1 MIARVKKMI
10 HPHYLVNQAQWPVI
24 MMMIQLTC
32 PFQDSQIVD
41 LKIIT
46 LTLWR
51 MRMIALLMTLQV
63 KIVSLQQAAYQRL
76 RTLNPK
82 KSQPSGQVKKE
93 QDLSPHTIAQAYE
106 VGDCTGRF
114 IFKTL
119 FDTGATSN
127 MIKRSILPK
136 QAKLIPIPQGEGI
149 QTTNGNMKLTH
160 YVVLD
165 TVVFPEFSPTRH
177 LKEIKALV
185 FDGDVR
191 YDLIIGRKTLKE
203 MELSLDFADEK
214 MKWIDQT
221 VPFHPRNWFTDKEAL
236 RQVLKTPPAAVVQ
249 AERMDKYADSL
260 FHEIKAAQ
268 YSKANLEEV
277 AADQKHLTSK
287 QRDDL
292 LKVFRKHEPLFNGE
306 VGKFPREV
314 HLDVDP
320 NVAPYYQAR
329 PYPIDHR
336 HMKVLQDELDQQE
349 KLGIIEKVNVPTPWC
364 MPMFPREKKDGTI
377 RTVHDFRWL
386 NRAILRR
393 LHTLPRI
400 EDILLWMRVYEYL
413 TKIDISMQ
421 YYAFHLDEESSWY
434 CVFITPFG
442 KYKLNRLA
450 MGCVQSG
457 DIAQAAMEEVFR
469 DILHAIAVYMDDLLF
484 HHMTWEEHIQM
495 IDEVLGRLQAYGFTV
510 NPRKC
515 EWGVQETDFLGYWI
529 TREGSKPWIKRV
541 EPILRMEKPKT
552 LKELRRFIGMT
563 NFYRSMYKERAKVL
577 APLTDMT
584 KISKQAFHKH
594 WGPEQDKAFE
604 AAKAMIAQDVL
615 LSYPDPNK
623 EFIIDADASDYQL
636 GGVVLQEVNEIER
649 PIAYYSRKL
658 TDAQK
663 KYSVIEKELLTKLEI
678 LEQFRPFLWGRKIRI
693 RGDHKNLSFD
703 KAKSQRVRNW
713 RLLVE
718 DFSPTIEYIPGK
730 DNVQADT
737 LSRYPMKEE
746 PMDQDELGEALL
758 NYPSH
763 VHQFPAQYDAIHQAQ
778 EADEELLNLLATKD
792 EFETRTFDRFKLI
805 CWKGRGDRW
814 RIVLPESLVTDVIDW
829 YHIYLQ
835 HPGITRTLATINTI
849 FYAPKLMN
857 RVQERIGRCRPC
869 MRQKNI
875 GPGYGHIP
883 ERGDYPHPFEE
894 VAVDLLGPWK
904 IKVGGRTIELRALS
918 CTDTGSNLTELPRI
932 DSKTSKHITLKFENE
947 WLSRYPRPFGV
958 IHDNGG
964 EFIGAAFQ
972 SMLATNGIKSIPTT
986 VKNPQANAIAER
998 THLIIGDMVRTNVED
1013 LNIANM
1019 RDANM
1024 MIDTVLAS
1032 VRLGLRATVHTTL
1045 GVSPGA
1051 AVFQRDMLLN
1061 IPVTVDWEMVRQR
1074 RRAKITYNNERENAR
1089 RRSKDYQIGEQ
1100 VLVIN
1105 HSRRKL
1111 APKAIGP
1118 FEIDQ
1123 VHANG
1128 TVTIQRAGGV
1138 FERINIRRIRPYV
1151 EQEVNG

>member
-1 MIARVKKMI
+1 
-10 HPHYLVNQAQWPVI
+10 
-24 MMMIQLTC
+24 
-32 PFQDSQIVD
+32 
-41 LKIIT
+41 
-46 LTLWR
+46 
-51 MRMIALLMTLQV
+51 
-63 KIVSLQQAAYQRL
+63 
-76 RTLNPK
+76 
-82 KSQPSGQVKKE
+82 
-93 QDLSPHTIAQAYE
+93 
-106 VGDCTGRF
+106 
-114 IFKTL
+114 
-119 FDTGATSN
+119 
-127 MIKRSILPK
+127 
-136 QAKLIPIPQGEGI
+136 
-149 QTTNGNMKLTH
+149 
-160 YVVLD
+160 
-165 TVVFPEFSPTRH
+165 
-177 LKEIKALV
+177 
-185 FDGDVR
+185 
-191 YDLIIGRKTLKE
+191 
-203 MELSLDFADEK
+203 
-214 MKWIDQT
+214 
-221 VPFHPRNWFTDKEAL
+221 
-236 RQVLKTPPAAVVQ
+236 
-249 AERMDKYADSL
+249 
-260 FHEIKAAQ
+260 
-268 YSKANLEEV
+268 
-277 AADQKHLTSK
+277 
-287 QRDDL
+287 
-292 LKVFRKHEPLFNGE
+292 
-306 VGKFPREV
+306 
-314 HLDVDP
+314 
-320 NVAPYYQAR
+320 
-329 PYPIDHR
+329 
-336 HMKVLQDELDQQE
+336 
-349 KLGIIEKVNVPTPWC
+349 
-364 MPMFPREKKDGTI
+364 
-377 RTVHDFRWL
+377 
-386 NRAILRR
+386 
-393 LHTLPRI
+393 
-400 EDILLWMRVYEYL
+400 
-413 TKIDISMQ
+413 
-421 YYAFHLDEESSWY
+421 
-434 CVFITPFG
+434 
-442 KYKLNRLA
+442 

-541 EPILRMEKPKT
+541 EPILHMEKPKT

-932 DSKTSKHITLKFENE
+932 DSKTSEHITLKFENE

-1013 LNIANM
+1013 LNIVNM

-1074 RRAKITYNNERENAR
+1074 RRAKITYNNERETAR